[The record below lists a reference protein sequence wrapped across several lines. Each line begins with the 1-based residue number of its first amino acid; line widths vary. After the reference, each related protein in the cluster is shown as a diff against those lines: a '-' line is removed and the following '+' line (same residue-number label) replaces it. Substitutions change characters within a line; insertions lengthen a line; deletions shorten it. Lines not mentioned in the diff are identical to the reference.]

1 MNTEAYFSN
10 GFALIHIHGRWHF
23 CILKMNSD
31 SHIDTLNFVNPSR
44 LEELKK
50 NFFKSNEPVE
60 STNWNPEFKKEV
72 ETKILNSGEAYRK
85 FLESDFIHLV
95 VGYTTDTLTAVPNTP
110 ERIDPIVEAIQELM
124 EKGNS
129 SAYLRFSF

>member
-1 MNTEAYFSN
+1 MTGAYFSN
-10 GFALIHIHGRWHF
+10 GFTLIHLHERWHF

-50 NFFKSNEPVE
+50 NFFKKGEPVE
-60 STNWNPEFKKEV
+60 STSWNSEFKKEV
-72 ETKILNSGEAYRK
+72 KTKILNSGEAYRK
-85 FLESDFIHLV
+85 FLESDTVHLV
-95 VGYTTDTLTAVPNTP
+95 VGYTTDTLTAVPNSS
-110 ERIDPIVEAIQELM
+110 ERIDPIVEAIQELI